1 MFFMTR
7 QEDRVQA
14 DRGEPVHPHLVAG
27 PEGLHAPGG
36 RHHVHQHPRQEER
49 RGQ

>member
-1 MFFMTR
+1 MLNITR

-14 DRGEPVHPHLVAG
+14 GRGQPVQPHLLAG
-27 PEGLHAPGG
+27 PEGLHAPGR
-36 RHHVHQHPRQEER
+36 RHHVHQLPRQEER